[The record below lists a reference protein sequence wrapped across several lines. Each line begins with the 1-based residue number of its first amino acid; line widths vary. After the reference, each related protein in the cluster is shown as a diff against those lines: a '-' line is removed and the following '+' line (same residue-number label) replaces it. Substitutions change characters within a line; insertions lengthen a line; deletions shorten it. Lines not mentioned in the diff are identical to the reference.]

1 MLKIAIIIGSTRPG
15 RKGET
20 VGKWAYDIARKR
32 NDAEFEL
39 VDIADFNLP
48 LLDEPMPPMFGQYSD
63 NHTRAWSAKI
73 ASFNGLSLSR
83 LSTTTALA
91 PPSKTRSIF
100 CTRSGPTK
108 RRDSSGMEGLCQV
121 EGRRE
126 QFQTA
131 PGKSFSARSVEVGAL
146 DHQNGVHQASDLA
159 LKLLP
164 G

>member
-73 ASFNGLSLSR
+73 ASFNGFVFVTPEYNHGTS
-83 LSTTTALA
+83 

-108 RRDSSGMEGLCQV
+108 RRDSSGMEGLWQV
-121 EGRRE
+121 
-126 QFQTA
+126 A
-131 PGKSFSARSVEVGAL
+131 
-146 DHQNGVHQASDLA
+146 
-159 LKLLP
+159 
-164 G
+164 